1 MLTSYTINGI
11 SSQNNALAWTKYNVD
26 TGWHSI
32 NAMGTLNNLTNCFL
46 DVIVDILLIL
56 LQVKIMSLF
65 EQNITYI
72 DQHLIDTIGTLN
84 NLANCCVFNN
94 INDVGCKI
102 NISDFWLWYKSDNGQ
117 ILNIVSK

>member
-1 MLTSYTINGI
+1 
-11 SSQNNALAWTKYNVD
+11 
-26 TGWHSI
+26 
-32 NAMGTLNNLTNCFL
+32 MGTLNNLTNCFL

-102 NISDFWLWYKSDNGQ
+102 NISDF
-117 ILNIVSK
+117 